1 VFHELVKRLLSD
13 ESDIEIIGDAEG
25 GREGLIKIEELHPDL
40 VLMDIGMPDMNGI
53 TVTNMITA
61 RMPDVKVIVLTVF
74 DVEEYRKAA
83 KASGAYGYIVKK
95 NLVQELVPAI
105 RSLF

>member
-1 VFHELVKRLLSD
+1 MVKQLLTD
-13 ESDIEIIGDAEG
+13 ESHIEIVGEAAG
-25 GREGLIKIEELHPDL
+25 GREGLIKAEELRPDL

-53 TVTNMITA
+53 TVTDMITA

-74 DVEEYRKAA
+74 DVEEYREAA

-95 NLVQELVPAI
+95 NLVRELVPAI